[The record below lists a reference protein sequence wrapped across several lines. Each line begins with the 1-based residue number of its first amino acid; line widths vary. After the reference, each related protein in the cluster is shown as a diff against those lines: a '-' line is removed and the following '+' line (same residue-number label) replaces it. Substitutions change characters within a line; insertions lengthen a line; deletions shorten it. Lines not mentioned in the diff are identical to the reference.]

1 MVRIHRIH
9 RSPLFESMNLDTIWA
24 RTKRSLGRIAH
35 DQRRFA
41 ISPRPDKPFDVGA
54 GLALLTPKRELMCVG
69 TNNFKQAI
77 GPRQHKCPDHC
88 AEMYGI
94 ATARKMKCK
103 IIGMVIEAPPQPD
116 DYSGFFEEEVT
127 VSCVFCRYEYRQE
140 LKDPE
145 SPLMPE
151 TWLQFNHPTKKKK
164 FYERRVATFLKLFP
178 NDPVVLDPK
187 HLPHRGGP

>member
-103 IIGMVIEAPPQPD
+103 IIGMVIEAPPP
-116 DYSGFFEEEVT
+116 SGRTMIGPPPRFYARSRSTHRYFKPFH
-127 VSCVFCRYEYRQE
+127 SCA
-140 LKDPE
+140 
-145 SPLMPE
+145 SS
-151 TWLQFNHPTKKKK
+151 N
-164 FYERRVATFLKLFP
+164 TFLV
-178 NDPVVLDPK
+178 N
-187 HLPHRGGP
+187 